1 MPTSIYAMLGVNGV
15 FWGILLLV
23 SDDGSVPT
31 EISVGLVVFGA
42 LMFVVWHG
50 ARRRRQ

>member
-31 EISVGLVVFGA
+31 AISVGLIACGA
-42 LMFVVWHG
+42 LMFVVWHR
-50 ARRRRQ
+50 AWRRRQ